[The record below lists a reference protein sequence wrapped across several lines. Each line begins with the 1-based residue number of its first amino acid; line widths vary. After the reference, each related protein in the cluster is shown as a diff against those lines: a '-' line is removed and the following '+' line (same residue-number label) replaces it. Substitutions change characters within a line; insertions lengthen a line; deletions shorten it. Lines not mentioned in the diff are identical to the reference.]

1 MKNEETIILL
11 FGNDYQ
17 RKITRTIEKTVV
29 YSSDYSLFVLKFNN
43 PDSVPDHLP
52 CLPLFQSWE

>member
-29 YSSDYSLFVLKFNN
+29 YSSDYSLFV
-43 PDSVPDHLP
+43 
-52 CLPLFQSWE
+52 